1 MFRSL
6 VLVAGLFVATPAL
19 ACGGGAACDK
29 SHCNMSANTD
39 VTEALAAVD
48 AAAGDKLA
56 LEVTG
61 MKCGSC
67 SGKITAA
74 LKALEGVNAAAVS
87 HTTGEARIAFDAS
100 KVDADKLIAAIKQL
114 GFEAKVPEKA

>member
-19 ACGGGAACDK
+19 ACGGGSCDK
-29 SHCNMSANTD
+29 SHCNMSASADATD
-39 VTEALAAVD
+39 ALAAVD
-48 AAAGDKLA
+48 AAAGEKVA
-56 LEVTG
+56 ITVSG

-74 LKALEGVNAAAVS
+74 LQAMDGVNAAAVS
-87 HTTGEARIAFDAS
+87 HTTGQAKVAFDAS
-100 KVDADKLIAAIKQL
+100 KVSADKLIQTIKQL
-114 GFEAKVPEKA
+114 GFEASVPESA